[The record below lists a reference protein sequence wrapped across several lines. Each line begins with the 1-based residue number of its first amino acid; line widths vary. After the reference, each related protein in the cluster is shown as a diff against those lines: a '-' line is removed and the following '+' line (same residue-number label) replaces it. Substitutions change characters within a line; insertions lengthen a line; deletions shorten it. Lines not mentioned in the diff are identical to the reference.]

1 MFLGDMIKC
10 AQIDLR
16 DKPLPKRMIK
26 WATRWFRRN
35 KKITQA
41 SRDVIARPDHT
52 VSRGA
57 ISPNALKVMYRL
69 KDAGFTAFLVGGGV
83 RDILLNRKP
92 KDFDV
97 ATDAHPEA
105 IRELFRNSRIIG
117 RRFRLVHVF
126 YDGEIIEVSTFRAN
140 AGEPTARTQTQ
151 VHAET
156 GMIYRDNTYGT
167 VEEDAWRRD
176 FTVNALYYNI
186 ADFSL
191 VDYTRGLTD
200 LKHRL
205 IRIIGDPVQRY
216 HEDPVRLLR
225 AIRFAAKLDFG
236 VEKETEIALKAL
248 PHLLQHVPTS
258 RLFDECL
265 KLFFDGNAFVTYQK
279 LLHYRY
285 MDALFPQTMQTL
297 HTYKNKTH
305 EKLIQLAMKAT
316 DARLQADNNVN
327 PAFLLAVLLWPV
339 IQQELSKMKNK
350 KVKFYLRLHQLVTD
364 IIHRQVEA
372 MMIPKR
378 LQFAIQAIWVLQ
390 FQLEKRRPTR
400 ILNVFHHR
408 YFRAAFD
415 FMGLRLQAG
424 EISSLEY
431 DWWKE
436 FQLVDTEKQEAM
448 IEALK

>member
-1 MFLGDMIKC
+1 MH
-10 AQIDLR
+10 
-16 DKPLPKRMIK
+16 
-26 WATRWFRRN
+26 WATRWFRRT
-35 KKITQA
+35 KKITKT

-52 VSRGA
+52 VSRDA
-57 ISPNALKVMYRL
+57 ISQNALKVMYRL
-69 KDAGFTAFLVGGGV
+69 KDAGYAAFLVGGGV
-83 RDILLNRKP
+83 RDILLGRQP

-140 AGEPTARTQTQ
+140 ATEPTTRTQTQ
-151 VHAET
+151 IHAET
-156 GMIYRDNTYGT
+156 GMIFRDNTYGT

-225 AIRFAAKLDFG
+225 AIRFAAKLDFTL
-236 VEKETEIALKAL
+236 EKETEIALKAL

-265 KLFFDGNAFVTYQK
+265 KLFFEGNAFATYQK
-279 LLHYRY
+279 LLHYHY
-285 MDALFPQTMQTL
+285 LGALFPQTLQVL
-297 HTYKNKTH
+297 HLHKNKVH
-305 EKLIQLAMKAT
+305 EKLIHLAMKAT
-316 DARLQADNNVN
+316 DERLRADNSVN

-339 IQQELSKMKNK
+339 LQQELTKMKNK
-350 KVKFYLRLHQLVTD
+350 KVKFYLRLHQLMSD

-390 FQLEKRRPTR
+390 FQLQKRRQSR

-415 FMGLRLQAG
+415 FMGLRVQAN
-424 EISSLEY
+424 EISSTEY
-431 DWWKE
+431 EWWR
-436 FQLVDTEKQEAM
+436 QLQLMDTEKQEAM
-448 IEALK
+448 IAEL